1 MAVNPPGNI
10 RSEAS
15 GPSAWRPGPALWFL
29 FPAAAILIVVYA
41 GPLLFAFHA
50 SFTAWSLVDPGSDK
64 IYVGLENYRD
74 VLASHEYWR
83 AVTVTLSYALTAVAI
98 ELVLGTAFALMLN
111 LDFFGRSLFRSVM
124 IIPMVMTPAVIG
136 IFFKLYYEQES
147 GIFNYFLGLV
157 GLPRVAWLGVQM
169 SLPSIIIMDVWQ
181 TTPFFM
187 LVILAGLQSIDE
199 NVIAAATVD
208 GAGRVQ
214 LFRYILLPFLMP
226 YMLIAAAFRF
236 IAALGDFDKIFLLTS
251 GGPGDITTTMSIF
264 AFKTGFN
271 AFDIG
276 RTSTI
281 ALIFVVI
288 VLCVS
293 APLLGL
299 LFKTTATERH

>member
-226 YMLIAAAFRF
+226 YMLIAAAFRI